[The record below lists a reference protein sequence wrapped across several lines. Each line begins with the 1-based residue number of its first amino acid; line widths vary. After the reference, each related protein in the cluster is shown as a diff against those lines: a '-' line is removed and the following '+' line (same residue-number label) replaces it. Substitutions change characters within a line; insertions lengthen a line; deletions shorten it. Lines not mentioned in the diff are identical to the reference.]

1 MNRKETQ
8 GVLAL
13 IKAAYPSFYRDM
25 TREDLVAVVSLWQKQ
40 FEDMDSRLVLAA
52 VHALIAERAEGYPP
66 TIGAVRAQ
74 ARKLTAP
81 QQMTEL
87 EAWALVSRATRNSA
101 YGAEK
106 EFAKLPPAVQ
116 RAVGRPE
123 QLCAWALMDAGE
135 VESVVASNFMRTY
148 RAVAEREREEGLLP
162 AFIRE
167 ALPGFR
173 MERVLPADGAGKE
186 ESRKTEEE
194 EKAKG
199 EKKTEEK
206 AQGNTADK
214 L

>member
-25 TREDLVAVVSLWQKQ
+25 TREDLVAVVNLWQKQ
-40 FEDMDSRLVLAA
+40 FADMDSRLVLAA

-87 EAWALVSRATRNSA
+87 EAWAL
-101 YGAEK
+101 
-106 EFAKLPPAVQ
+106 
-116 RAVGRPE
+116 
-123 QLCAWALMDAGE
+123 MDAGE

-148 RAVAEREREEGLLP
+148 RAVAEREREAELLP

-173 MERVLPADGAGKE
+173 MERALPADDAWKE

-206 AQGNTADK
+206 AQGDTADK

>member
-13 IKAAYPSFYRDM
+13 IKAAYPGSYRDM
-25 TREDLVAVVSLWQKQ
+25 TREDLVAVVNLWQKQ
-40 FEDMDSRLVLAA
+40 FEDMDSALVIAA
-52 VHALIAERAEGYPP
+52 VHALIAERAEGFPP

-87 EAWALVSRATRNSA
+87 DAWALVSRATRNSA

-123 QLCAWALMDAGE
+123 QLRAWAMMDVKD
-135 VESVVASNFMRTY
+135 VESVVASNFMRAY
-148 RAVAEREREEGLLP
+148 RGAVALNREEKTLPRQVRDLLP
-162 AFIRE
+162 EIRS
-167 ALPGFR
+167 LP
-173 MERVLPADGAGKE
+173 E
-186 ESRKTEEE
+186 KTEAAENH
-194 EKAKG
+194 G
-199 EKKTEEK
+199 
-206 AQGNTADK
+206 
-214 L
+214 

>member
-13 IKAAYPSFYRDM
+13 IKAAYPGSYRDM
-25 TREDLVAVVSLWQKQ
+25 TRADLETVVNLWQKQ
-40 FEDMDSRLVLAA
+40 FEDMDGALVIAA

-66 TIGAVRAQ
+66 AIGAVRAQ
-74 ARKLTAP
+74 ARKLAAP

-101 YGAEK
+101 YGAER

-123 QLCAWALMDAGE
+123 QLRAWALMDAGE

-148 RAVAEREREEGLLP
+148 RTVAEREREAELLP
-162 AFIRE
+162 AFVRE

-173 MERVLPADGAGKE
+173 MERALPADGAGKK
-186 ESRKTEEE
+186 ESRRTEEE
-194 EKAKG
+194 EKTKG

>member
-1 MNRKETQ
+1 
-8 GVLAL
+8 
-13 IKAAYPSFYRDM
+13 
-25 TREDLVAVVSLWQKQ
+25 
-40 FEDMDSRLVLAA
+40 
-52 VHALIAERAEGYPP
+52 
-66 TIGAVRAQ
+66 
-74 ARKLTAP
+74 
-81 QQMTEL
+81 
-87 EAWALVSRATRNSA
+87 
-101 YGAEK
+101 
-106 EFAKLPPAVQ
+106 
-116 RAVGRPE
+116 
-123 QLCAWALMDAGE
+123 MDAGE

-167 ALPGFR
+167 ALPGFQ
-173 MERVLPADGAGKE
+173 MGRVLPTDGAGKE

>member
-1 MNRKETQ
+1 
-8 GVLAL
+8 
-13 IKAAYPSFYRDM
+13 
-25 TREDLVAVVSLWQKQ
+25 
-40 FEDMDSRLVLAA
+40 
-52 VHALIAERAEGYPP
+52 
-66 TIGAVRAQ
+66 
-74 ARKLTAP
+74 
-81 QQMTEL
+81 
-87 EAWALVSRATRNSA
+87 
-101 YGAEK
+101 
-106 EFAKLPPAVQ
+106 
-116 RAVGRPE
+116 
-123 QLCAWALMDAGE
+123 MDAGE

-162 AFIRE
+162 AFVRE

-173 MERVLPADGAGKE
+173 MERALPADGAGKE